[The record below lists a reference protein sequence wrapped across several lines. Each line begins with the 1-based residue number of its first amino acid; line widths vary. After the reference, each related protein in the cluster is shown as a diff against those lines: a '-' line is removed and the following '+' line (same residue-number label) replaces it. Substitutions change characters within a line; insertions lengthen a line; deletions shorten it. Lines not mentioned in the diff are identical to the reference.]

1 MAVSS
6 VNITIQKGTNF
17 SETFI
22 LFNDDGRLLD
32 LSDFTENG
40 VLNVIAKLKK
50 YPSSPTSYSFA
61 YSVLLN
67 LSEIEIRMTPEV
79 TATLPTGRCY
89 YDIILSQPNAG
100 DAQLVVQGQA
110 LVEETTL
117 A

>member
-6 VNITIQKGTNF
+6 VNISIQKGTNF

-22 LFNDDGRLLD
+22 LFGDDGRLLD
-32 LSDFTENG
+32 LSPFLENG
-40 VLNVIAKLKK
+40 VLTVSAKLKK
-50 YPSSPTSYSFA
+50 YPSSPTSYNFA

-67 LSEIEIRMTPEV
+67 FSEIEITMAPEV

-89 YDIILSQPNAG
+89 YDVILTQPNSG
-100 DAQLVVQGQA
+100 GAQLVVQGQA